1 MKMAAIALISMN
13 VMIHKLANMVL
24 VSIPKGDTNANVQ
37 KVLNYRL
44 LEMAV

>member
-37 KVLNYRL
+37 KDLNYLR